1 MGERESEQRDD
12 RDSFDQIAADL
23 NLLRLEA
30 GEVSYAEIVR
40 RVGKH
45 REAGGVPPTAAR
57 PARTTVYDAF
67 RTGRSRVNAQ
77 LVGEIVRALGAS
89 ADEVTRWEQ
98 RCVQARHDGQRARPL
113 PSPAAAPSPATD
125 STPAPA
131 PTPAPDP
138 PPRRP
143 GATSSLCLVLAC
155 LVLNYTGHAA
165 VGWLALPLYL
175 DMVGTAVAAIVLGP
189 WHGVAVAVLTNVL
202 GVSVNGPAALPFGVV
217 NVAGALVW
225 GFGARSA
232 RFNRSLTR
240 YFTLNALTA
249 VVCTVAAAPLLLV
262 LFHGGTGHAGDSL
275 THTFTTMG
283 EPLVLAVFQANLF
296 TSVVDKLIAGFF
308 VLAVL
313 GLVRRWIHPPLDPH
327 LLSAPFQ
334 DFRSQVETPKPRS
347 TDELGWVSAS

>member
-1 MGERESEQRDD
+1 MGEREGEQRDD
-12 RDSFDQIAADL
+12 RDSFDRIAADL

-45 REAGGVPPTAAR
+45 REAGGAPPTAAR

-77 LVGEIVRALGAS
+77 LVGEIVRALGAG

-98 RCVQARHDGQRARPL
+98 RCIRARHDGQRVRTAP
-113 PSPAAAPSPATD
+113 PPAAAPSPATD
-125 STPAPA
+125 PAPA

-138 PPRRP
+138 TPRRP
-143 GATSSLCLVLAC
+143 GATASLRLILAC

-202 GVSVNGPAALPFGVV
+202 GVSVNGPMALPFGVV

-232 RFNRSLTR
+232 RFNRSLPR

-249 VVCTVAAAPLLLV
+249 VVCTVVAAPLLLA
-262 LFHGGTGHAGDSL
+262 LFQGETGHAGDSL

-313 GLVRRWIHPPLDPH
+313 GQVRRWIRPPLDPH

-334 DFRSQVETPKPRS
+334 NFRPLVGTGPVRPAVVARP
-347 TDELGWVSAS
+347 AH